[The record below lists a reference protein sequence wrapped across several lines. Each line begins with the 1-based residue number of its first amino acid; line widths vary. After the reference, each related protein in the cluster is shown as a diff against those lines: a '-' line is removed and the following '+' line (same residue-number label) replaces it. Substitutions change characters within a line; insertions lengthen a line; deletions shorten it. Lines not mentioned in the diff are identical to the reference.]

1 MYIDYTL
8 NEMIQSVWVIFNI
21 LLFFFC
27 SNLWYVCA
35 GPLLLSPFWRK
46 WVCHGLLNPHYFACT
61 MFTFIFDAHK
71 VNIDNIDRIDW
82 TYWIETTKIS
92 DLSERSQNTHTHT
105 AALTE
110 QTIFGWGDIDRLID
124 SMIVYSSWNENQL
137 KKNYIDKKNSI
148 MMQIFPYIRVHVNLL
163 TH

>member
-61 MFTFIFDAHK
+61 MFTFTFDAHK

-92 DLSERSQNTHTHT
+92 DLSERSQNTLTHTHSRT
-105 AALTE
+105 YRTNNIWMRWHRSSDKFDDSLQQLTRE
-110 QTIFGWGDIDRLID
+110 PI
-124 SMIVYSSWNENQL
+124 
-137 KKNYIDKKNSI
+137 KKKLYRQKKFHYDANISI
-148 MMQIFPYIRVHVNLL
+148 YPRAR
-163 TH
+163 